1 MKEKIIQFF
10 KKETVL
16 VVATILAIVSAF
28 FVHPSKKYI
37 SYIDFRVLGIL
48 LMLMIIMEGLSKNG
62 FFDAIGEHLLSKTK
76 RVWQLAMVLI
86 FLCFFFAMLITN
98 DVALITFVPFA
109 IMMLKKSNN
118 EKLTIP
124 VVVLQTLAANLG
136 SMMTPIGNPQ
146 NLYLYNLSGYS
157 IGKFVLIM
165 LPYTAFAGLLLLI
178 SILFLKGKSAV
189 IIYEKASK
197 EKVKKLTKRKITVY
211 LLLFIFAIMVVAR
224 ILPWYYVLIATFL
237 SAYLFDSDILKRV
250 DYCLLLTFI
259 AFFVFTGNMGQIEV
273 INSWL
278 KDMVSGNEVIT
289 SVLLSQVIS
298 NVPAALL
305 LSGFSNAYEKLM
317 IGVNLGGM
325 GTLIASMASL
335 ISFKLLVDEYP
346 NKKGRYFA
354 HFTGISIVYLV
365 LFSGCYFLMKTI

>member
-86 FLCFFFAMLITN
+86 FLCFFFAMFITN

-189 IIYEKASK
+189 ITYEKASK

-278 KDMVSGNEVIT
+278 KDMVSGNEIIT

-354 HFTGISIVYLV
+354 HFSGISIVYLV

>member
-1 MKEKIIQFF
+1 MKEKVIQFL

-16 VVATILAIVSAF
+16 VVATILAISSAF

-62 FFDAIGEHLLSKTK
+62 FFDTIGEHLLAKTK
-76 RVWQLAMVLI
+76 RVWQLTMVLI

-109 IMMLKKSNN
+109 IMMLKKSDN
-118 EKLTIP
+118 EQLIIP
-124 VVVLQTLAANLG
+124 IVVLQTLAANLG
-136 SMMTPIGNPQ
+136 SMLTPIGNPQ

-157 IGKFVLIM
+157 IGKFILVM
-165 LPYTAFAGLLLLI
+165 LPYTTFAAFLLLL
-178 SILFLKGKSAV
+178 SILFLKGKSTP
-189 IIYEKASK
+189 ITYEKIK
-197 EKVKKLTKRKITVY
+197 TDKQKKLTKRKIMVY
-211 LLLFIFAIMVVAR
+211 LLLFVFAIMVVAR

-259 AFFVFTGNMGQIEV
+259 AFFIFTGNMGQIEA
-273 INSWL
+273 INEWL
-278 KDMVSGNEVIT
+278 EKMVSGNEILT

-305 LSGFSNAYEKLM
+305 LSGFSNAYESLM

-335 ISFKLLVDEYP
+335 ISFKLFVDEYP
-346 NKKGRYFA
+346 NKKGSYFA
-354 HFTGISIVYLV
+354 HFTVISIVYLV
-365 LFSGCYFLMKTI
+365 LLGGCYFVLKTI